1 VKSRLKWYLP
11 VLEVGVSLV
20 LGLWGDWQTQRLL
33 RQLGTSHVWDYVAPA
48 EMVMHL
54 INLPAMLACTLTLS
68 RSFQIGIEYA
78 SVCGL
83 SHFCCCALVFSGMVY
98 PGLSPVGLFQTL
110 YREGTASL
118 RSSPRRADDSTGCYP
133 PERSVAVVYFVSA
146 RVHPLGH
153 RFHRSVQSES
163 GFFRRSLKDR
173 DFICGSPKCCALP
186 GAFPERHLSGVP
198 QV

>member
-118 RSSPRRADDSTGCYP
+118 RSSPRRVTILLGAILLKGPWPLSIL
-133 PERSVAVVYFVSA
+133 F
-146 RVHPLGH
+146 PLG
-153 RFHRSVQSES
+153 
-163 GFFRRSLKDR
+163 
-173 DFICGSPKCCALP
+173 FILWGI
-186 GAFPERHLSGVP
+186 AFIVLFSRKAASSDGV
-198 QV
+198 